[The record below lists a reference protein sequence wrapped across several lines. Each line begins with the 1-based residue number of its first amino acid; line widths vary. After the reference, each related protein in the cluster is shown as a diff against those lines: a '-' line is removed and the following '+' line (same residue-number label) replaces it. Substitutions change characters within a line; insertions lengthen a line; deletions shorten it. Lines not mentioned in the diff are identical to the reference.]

1 MSPLKQQLACSRPLV
16 SKTERDDKQWRKCG
30 KKERRSGSGLI
41 MPDSTPSPPP
51 PPPQKNDVY
60 CFWAVMKEKD
70 TNEDGKF

>member
-1 MSPLKQQLACSRPLV
+1 MINS
-16 SKTERDDKQWRKCG
+16 
-30 KKERRSGSGLI
+30 SGSVEKKREGLGRVGSYNARLN
-41 MPDSTPSPPP
+41 PLTTPP